1 MAVGEGQDQFS
12 LVLQLVV
19 VVGGLAGPLCIALS
33 LLPWVV
39 IGATNF
45 NKDCRFSRATDLG
58 IFGRSPGPDDAMALG
73 GSAGP
78 SDLCASGRG
87 IAIGY

>member
-12 LVLQLVV
+12 LVLQPVR
-19 VVGGLAGPLCIALS
+19 GEAGPLCIALY

-45 NKDCRFSRATDLG
+45 NKDRRFRRATDLG
-58 IFGRSPGPDDAMALG
+58 IFGSSPSPDDAMALG

-78 SDLCASGRG
+78 SALCASGRG
-87 IAIGY
+87 MGY